1 VILFKLS
8 QSAFDIECV
17 DDLREFFE
25 VNYGP
30 VKDAVVIGSQ
40 AGVQMQSR
48 GFGFVTFKHAASVS
62 AAVELDHVS
71 LGFEKLSDF
80 VRSFPELCR
89 MKIVPVGRGPAT
101 HMVLLPPHTR
111 PNPSVATRRN
121 LSTLA
126 TRSLV
131 DGTRSYA
138 KVACHGSAARLR
150 RPDTVPSSHP
160 AFCTGGTNLVRQ
172 GTHAG
177 VPSSSGEM
185 ISSTDGQPP
194 ISFGL
199 RPRNFASRENG
210 TSASY
215 AAAAGYNAGL
225 ISTSNGPLRTSITRA
240 EGHSRSDS
248 SNGTTLTSNSNSSNR
263 GRSGSQD
270 TETVSAGEISSSD
283 VNSGLSEED
292 LGLLQ
297 ELISRL
303 KKAGMEHVSARNH
316 AATGSQPALVTMH
329 DAHSPPRR
337 KTPPG
342 YQALQKP
349 MKNVDNER
357 ERSLYFPFSDQ
368 EPKTPSCENN
378 PPITPFNH
386 PFAGF
391 LPENFPPNS
400 SMWGR
405 DANSNRIKEGGY
417 GIQGRAMESFNPACQ
432 FYEVYYQHPIS

>member
-111 PNPSVATRRN
+111 TNPSVATRRN
-121 LSTLA
+121 LSNIA

-138 KVACHGSAARLR
+138 EVACHGSAARLC

-172 GTHAG
+172 GTHTG

-297 ELISRL
+297 ES
-303 KKAGMEHVSARNH
+303 
-316 AATGSQPALVTMH
+316 
-329 DAHSPPRR
+329 
-337 KTPPG
+337 
-342 YQALQKP
+342 
-349 MKNVDNER
+349 
-357 ERSLYFPFSDQ
+357 
-368 EPKTPSCENN
+368 
-378 PPITPFNH
+378 
-386 PFAGF
+386 
-391 LPENFPPNS
+391 
-400 SMWGR
+400 
-405 DANSNRIKEGGY
+405 
-417 GIQGRAMESFNPACQ
+417 
-432 FYEVYYQHPIS
+432 